1 MGTMA
6 TDGTG
11 IRWQRTAVAAAA
23 VTGAAALLIACTPPV
38 APVDPLPVPV
48 TEYLVD
54 GDLPGVSFA
63 TVGDVLGDS
72 TPELVVSQFGS
83 PLTAPGSVT
92 LFEVGSG
99 LGDWSSTPVVTPADG
114 ILFPNDTVVD
124 DLNGDGLPDVIVSGG
139 FFSCAFS
146 GSGCGTLAWFE
157 QGPAGSFTRHDII
170 TPQNTRFYHRAIVT
184 DVDGDGITDLVT
196 VGETIDSARTEW
208 YRGRALGGAE
218 RFDDTALVIGN
229 GGGSLPVVSDIDGDG
244 DEDVLSPQFFASG
257 PAVIWFERTGEPSA
271 ATPAGTW
278 VRHRLD
284 GTGIG
289 RGFEL
294 ELVDDLLGDGVDR
307 WIGTNHQNDTF
318 DMTAPAAVFR
328 FDPGPDPRLPWS
340 ATAISTGIQA
350 RPKGPT
356 TLAPG
361 LLGTGDVDLDGRTDV
376 VVSGDGDERLFV
388 LLQNPDASFTTYTLA
403 LDMGQAGGAEVTDFD
418 GDGRPEAMFTSYEN
432 GVLKLYEFGD

>member
-1 MGTMA
+1 MA
-6 TDGTG
+6 
-11 IRWQRTAVAAAA
+11 VAA
-23 VTGAAALLIACTPPV
+23 VTGAAALLSACTPPV
-38 APVDPLPVPV
+38 DPVDPIPLPV
-48 TEYLVD
+48 TEYVVGD
-54 GDLPGVSFA
+54 DLPGVAFS
-63 TVGDVLGDS
+63 TVGDVIGDA
-72 TPELVVSQFGS
+72 TPELVLSQFGS
-83 PLTAPGSVT
+83 PLSAPGSVT
-92 LFEVGSG
+92 LFEVGSD
-99 LGDWSSTPVVTPADG
+99 LEDWSTTPVVTPDDG

-124 DLNGDGLPDVIVSGG
+124 DLNGDGLTDVIVSGG
-139 FFSCAFS
+139 FFFCQFS
-146 GSGCGTLAWFE
+146 GTGCGTLAWYE
-157 QGPAGSFTRHDII
+157 QGPAGSFTRHDIVP
-170 TPQNTRFYHRAIVT
+170 PQNPRFYHRSIVT

-208 YRGRALGGAE
+208 YRGTTLGGAD
-218 RFDDTALVIGN
+218 RFEDTALIIGN
-229 GGGSLPVVSDIDGDG
+229 GGGSLPVVEDIDGDG

-278 VRHRLD
+278 VRHQLD

-294 ELVDDLLGDGVDR
+294 ELVEDLYGDGVDR

-318 DMTAPAAVFR
+318 DMTSPSAVFQ
-328 FDPGPDPRLPWS
+328 FDPGPDPRLPWT
-340 ATAISTGIQA
+340 ATPISTGIQA
-350 RPKGPT
+350 RPTAPNV
-356 TLAPG
+356 LAPG

-388 LLQNPDASFTTYTLA
+388 LLQNDDATFTTYTLA

-432 GVLKLYEFGD
+432 GIVKLYEFGD